1 MSDLIPVFDG
11 HNDVLFR
18 LSLQT
23 TGDVERGFLD
33 GDQGGQMDL
42 PRMRAGGFV
51 GGLFAIYP
59 PSVMERDMLSMMQGN
74 AYDLPLPSPLD
85 WADAQGHTLKM
96 ASIMQRLE
104 RASEG
109 RFRICRTP
117 ADIRTALAEDAI
129 AAVMHIE
136 GAEAIDADF
145 RMLDVMHAAGLRSI
159 GMVWSR
165 PNIFGHGVPMR
176 YPSSPDTGPGLTDH
190 GRELVARCNALGIL
204 LDLSHLNE
212 AGFWDV
218 ARLSDAPLVATHSN
232 VHAICPHARNLTDKQ
247 FAAIRE
253 SNGMVGLNFAAAFLR
268 PDGQMI
274 ADTGFEVVAR
284 HLDGMIERL
293 GEDRV
298 GLGSDFDG
306 AVIPDAIGDVAGLPR
321 LLAFLSQH
329 GYGDALVRKIASE
342 NWLALLDRT
351 LKV

>member
-1 MSDLIPVFDG
+1 MSDRISVFDG

-18 LSLQT
+18 LSLQQSE
-23 TGDVERGFLD
+23 GVERGFIE
-33 GDQGGQMDL
+33 GGHGGQMDL
-42 PRMRAGGFV
+42 PRMREGGFV

-59 PSVMERDMLSMMQGN
+59 PSVMERDMLAMMQGQ
-74 AYDLPLPSPLD
+74 AYDLPLPPPLD
-85 WADAQGHTLKM
+85 WAEATRHTLKM
-96 ASIMQRLE
+96 AAIMLRLE
-104 RASEG
+104 REAKG
-109 RFRICRTP
+109 AFRVCRTN
-117 ADIRTALAEDAI
+117 ADIRRALADDAI

-145 RMLDVMHAAGLRSI
+145 HMLDVLHAAGLRSI

-176 YPSSPDTGPGLTDH
+176 YPSSPDTGPGLTEH

-212 AGFWDV
+212 AGFWEV
-218 ARLSDAPLVATHSN
+218 ASLSDAPLVATHSN
-232 VHAICPHARNLTDKQ
+232 VHAICPHARNLTDRQ

-253 SNGMVGLNFAAAFLR
+253 SNGLVGLNYAAAFLR

-274 ADTGFEVVAR
+274 ADTGFDVVAR

-321 LLAFLSQH
+321 LLAYLSAH
-329 GYGDALVRKIASE
+329 GYGDALVRKIASD
-342 NWLALLDRT
+342 NWLALLERT
-351 LKV
+351 LKD